1 MLIHCKARVL
11 EDFGNVYVVVIVL
24 HIFKPLLHLL
34 QLVIDDLR
42 TTAFDV
48 CEAAIKDIF
57 EIEYMVIIPDKL
69 FFKMEAK
76 GKPGNICL
84 TAHLCNTSA
93 F

>member
-1 MLIHCKARVL
+1 MDERNR
-11 EDFGNVYVVVIVL
+11 GQM
-24 HIFKPLLHLL
+24 FKPLLRLL

-76 GKPGNICL
+76 GKPRIICFIVRL
-84 TAHLCNTSA
+84 CSTAIFVLELSNW
-93 F
+93 FIYML